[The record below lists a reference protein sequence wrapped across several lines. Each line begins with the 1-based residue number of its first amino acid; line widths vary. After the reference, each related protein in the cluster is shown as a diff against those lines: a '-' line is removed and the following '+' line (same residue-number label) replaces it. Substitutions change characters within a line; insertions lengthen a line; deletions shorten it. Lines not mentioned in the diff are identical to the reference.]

1 MENIIRLLRRH
12 EGVEPYAYK
21 DHLGYITVGVGRCLE
36 KDVGIGLSD
45 DEIDYLLRND
55 IVRVQEE
62 LSEEYDWFAD
72 LDQVRQEAMINLSF
86 NLGATRLRGFRNALA
101 AMAEEDYETAANE
114 FMDSKWSSQVGR
126 RAYEVTQ
133 MIRTGE
139 NFA

>member
-1 MENIIRLLRRH
+1 M
-12 EGVEPYAYK
+12 
-21 DHLGYITVGVGRCLE
+21 
-36 KDVGIGLSD
+36 GLSD

-86 NLGATRLRGFRNALA
+86 NLGATRLRGFKNALA

-139 NFA
+139 HFA

>member
-1 MENIIRLLRRH
+1 MESIIRLLRRH

-21 DHLGYITVGVGRCLE
+21 DHLGYITVG
-36 KDVGIGLSD
+36 
-45 DEIDYLLRND
+45 
-55 IVRVQEE
+55 
-62 LSEEYDWFAD
+62 DWFAD

-139 NFA
+139 HFA

>member
-36 KDVGIGLSD
+36 KDVGMGLSD

-62 LSEEYDWFAD
+62 LSEEYDWFAE

>member
-36 KDVGIGLSD
+36 KDVGMGLSD
-45 DEIDYLLRND
+45 DEIDYLLKND

>member
-1 MENIIRLLRRH
+1 MESIIRLLRRH

-36 KDVGIGLSD
+36 KDVGMGLSD

-62 LSEEYDWFAD
+62 LNEEYDWFAD

-86 NLGATRLRGFRNALA
+86 NLGATRLRGFKNALA

-139 NFA
+139 HFA

>member
-21 DHLGYITVGVGRCLE
+21 DHLGYTTVGVGRCLE
-36 KDVGIGLSD
+36 KDVGMGLSD
-45 DEIDYLLRND
+45 DEIDYLLKND

>member
-36 KDVGIGLSD
+36 KDVGMGLSD

>member
-36 KDVGIGLSD
+36 KDVGMGLTD

>member
-36 KDVGIGLSD
+36 KDVGMGLSD

-114 FMDSKWSSQVGR
+114 FMDSKWSSQVGK

>member
-1 MENIIRLLRRH
+1 M
-12 EGVEPYAYK
+12 
-21 DHLGYITVGVGRCLE
+21 
-36 KDVGIGLSD
+36 GLSD

>member
-36 KDVGIGLSD
+36 KDVGMGLSD

-86 NLGATRLRGFRNALA
+86 NLGATRLRGFKNALA